1 MISFENEVIVNTV
14 EKLLRGED
22 YREEIVNSINAV
34 FFDFTIKFFK
44 EIVEA
49 KFNDKR
55 IGLEWYKKKFING
68 KEFSADEAA
77 IYAGINKKT
86 IVNICGSS
94 QKNVVLDIANKNFE
108 YLNNVIKELEEDS
121 LKGIAIN
128 IKISLKDITVELS
141 LTESLLV
148 INALATKKLQ
158 LRGGAW
164 SSIGKKVEK
173 PLLDSLCEKLSVPK
187 ENIDNSTFKQDKSKK
202 YDREVDYKLISND
215 NKIYRIEV
223 KLMGKG
229 NPESA
234 DATIARDSD
243 IFVADTLS
251 QQNCNQ
257 LSDRGV
263 EYLVLKDNKDILL
276 NFSKILKKLD
286 IPFDESLVPN
296 CK

>member
-49 KFNDKR
+49 KFNDNR

-121 LKGIAIN
+121 LKGI
-128 IKISLKDITVELS
+128 S
-141 LTESLLV
+141 
-148 INALATKKLQ
+148 
-158 LRGGAW
+158 
-164 SSIGKKVEK
+164 
-173 PLLDSLCEKLSVPK
+173 
-187 ENIDNSTFKQDKSKK
+187 
-202 YDREVDYKLISND
+202 
-215 NKIYRIEV
+215 
-223 KLMGKG
+223 
-229 NPESA
+229 
-234 DATIARDSD
+234 
-243 IFVADTLS
+243 
-251 QQNCNQ
+251 
-257 LSDRGV
+257 
-263 EYLVLKDNKDILL
+263 
-276 NFSKILKKLD
+276 ILKYL
-286 IPFDESLVPN
+286 
-296 CK
+296 